1 METVGKTLFRVDP
14 AEASAVSGGV
24 ALPDEATLVAE
35 RPQETWVVD
44 EPQTGVTACCSLW
57 WRNTPRLDDRRIG
70 YIGHY
75 AASRRGAARKLL
87 RHAVQRLA
95 ARGCQLAIAPVNGST
110 WRNYRFVIDGGSRP
124 AFFLEPQNPPEW
136 VEDLAAV
143 GFTPRATYRSAITDR
158 LDDEVPRLHEIER
171 RLRDQGVTL
180 RPLDPACMDDDL
192 QRIHAL
198 ALTCF
203 RQNFLFTAIS
213 ESEFL
218 ADYTKV
224 IELVR
229 PEHLRLAERDGTLI
243 GFVFAVPDHAQARR
257 GEAIDTLILKTVA
270 VQPGRAWAG
279 LGRVLIHEVNR
290 MAARDGYRK
299 VIHALMHESNASLAY
314 SRRIASPLRRYAV
327 FSRSLA

>member
-1 METVGKTLFRVDP
+1 MEPAGKTLFRLDP
-14 AEASAVSGGV
+14 AEASTVSAGV
-24 ALPDEATLVAE
+24 ALPDEATLAAE

-57 WRNTPRLDDRRIG
+57 WGNTPRLDDRRIG

-75 AASRRGAARKLL
+75 AASRRGAARTLL

-124 AFFLEPQNPPEW
+124 PFFLEPQNPREW
-136 VEDLAAV
+136 VEDLTAA
-143 GFTPRATYRSAITDR
+143 GFAPRATYRSAITER
-158 LDDEVPRLHEIER
+158 LDDEAPRLHAIER

-180 RPLDPACMDDDL
+180 RPLDPARIEDDL

-198 ALTCF
+198 ALACF
-203 RQNFLFTAIS
+203 RQNFLYTAIS
-213 ESEFL
+213 KTAFL
-218 ADYTKV
+218 ADYMKIV
-224 IELVR
+224 ELVR
-229 PEHLRLAERDGTLI
+229 SEQLRLAERDGTLI
-243 GFVFAVPDHAQARR
+243 GFVFAVPDHAQAGR

-270 VQPGRAWAG
+270 VRPGRAWAG